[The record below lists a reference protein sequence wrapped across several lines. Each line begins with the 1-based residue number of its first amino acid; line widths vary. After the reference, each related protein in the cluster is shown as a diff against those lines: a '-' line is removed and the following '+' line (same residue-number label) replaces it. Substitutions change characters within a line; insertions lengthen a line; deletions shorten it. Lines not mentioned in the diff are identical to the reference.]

1 MKTNNVTAWLDKNK
15 DVGLFLLRLFVG
27 VRLLYGVVDNIVD
40 WERMIEFRNFLEQQ
54 GFPLPLASAIISVYA
69 QFLSGLMF
77 IIGFKIRLAAALMIV
92 NFLVAL
98 MMVHSRDS
106 FEGMTPALAMLFSS
120 ILFLFYGAGKFAPK
134 RLNESAS
141 A

>member
-1 MKTNNVTAWLDKNK
+1 MENNNVTAWLDKNK
-15 DVGLFLLRLFVG
+15 DVGLFLLRLFIG
-27 VRLLYGVVDNIVD
+27 IRLLYGVVDNIVA
-40 WERMIEFRNFLEQQ
+40 WERMIEFRNFLGQQ
-54 GFPLPLASAIISVYA
+54 GFPLPLFSAVISVYA

-77 IIGFKIRLAAALMIV
+77 IIGFKIRLAAALMII

-98 MMVHSRDS
+98 VMVHLHDS

-134 RLNESAS
+134 RRA
-141 A
+141 